1 MVVHSLVMN
10 HNIHHSAPE
19 NAILKQE
26 EVMLMELTNIEKYLT
41 SLAPITSLFNSKQ
54 ITPDEYI
61 KAESFLA
68 KKYCIKD
75 DDIHRPNHL
84 IIKGF
89 RAIYMYGKK
98 EENHGKEYNP
108 NRRVTAIEK
117 KA

>member
-1 MVVHSLVMN
+1 MN
-10 HNIHHSAPE
+10 HNIHHFALE
-19 NAILKQE
+19 NVTLNQE

-98 EENHGKEYNP
+98 EESHGKEYNP
-108 NRRVTAIEK
+108 NRRVTTIEK

>member
-1 MVVHSLVMN
+1 
-10 HNIHHSAPE
+10 
-19 NAILKQE
+19 
-26 EVMLMELTNIEKYLT
+26 MLMELTNIEKYLT

-84 IIKGF
+84 
-89 RAIYMYGKK
+89 MYGKK
-98 EENHGKEYNP
+98 EEKHGKEYNP

>member
-1 MVVHSLVMN
+1 
-10 HNIHHSAPE
+10 
-19 NAILKQE
+19 
-26 EVMLMELTNIEKYLT
+26 MLMELTNIEKYLT

-89 RAIYMYGKK
+89 RAIYMYDKK
-98 EENHGKEYNP
+98 EESHGKEYNP
-108 NRRVTAIEK
+108 NRRVTAIKK

>member
-1 MVVHSLVMN
+1 MS
-10 HNIHHSAPE
+10 HNIHRSALE
-19 NAILKQE
+19 NASLSQE
-26 EVMLMELTNIEKYLT
+26 DVMMMELTNIEKYLT
-41 SLAPITSLFNSKQ
+41 SLAPITSLFDGKQ

-75 DDIHRPNHL
+75 DDIHRPNRL

-89 RAIYMYGKK
+89 RVMYMYGKK
-98 EENHGKEYNP
+98 EEKHGKEDNP
-108 NRRVTAIEK
+108 NRRVTTIEK

>member
-1 MVVHSLVMN
+1 MN
-10 HNIHHSAPE
+10 RNAHHSAPE
-19 NAILKQE
+19 NASIRQE
-26 EVMLMELTNIEKYLT
+26 EVALMELTNIEKYLT
-41 SLAPITSLFNSKQ
+41 SLAPITSLFNSEQ

-89 RAIYMYGKK
+89 RAMYMYGKK
-98 EENHGKEYNP
+98 EEKHGKEDNP